1 MAYDL
6 EEQEQIDA
14 FKAWWNA
21 NGNKVLAFV
30 GVVVIAFVGMQGW
43 KYYQN
48 KQAVEAS
55 VQYQQLIG
63 TDPKDTKVI
72 QALSA
77 QLMESYPTTP
87 YAGRAAVIAAKA
99 NYNAKDRKSAKAQL
113 EWAIANAKEE
123 QIRTLA
129 RLQLAALQLDEKD
142 YDKALQTLSAKHD
155 EGFAG
160 LYADLKGDILAAQGK
175 KEEAKAAYKEALAKL
190 DPQGRYRSYTEHKLE
205 ALGG

>member
-14 FKAWWNA
+14 FKAWWKA

-30 GVVVIAFVGMQGW
+30 GVVVIAFVGMEGW
-43 KYYQN
+43 KYYHN
-48 KQAVEAS
+48 KQAIEAS
-55 VQYQQLIG
+55 VQYQQLIES
-63 TDPKDTKVI
+63 DPKDTKAI

-77 QLMESYPTTP
+77 QLMENFPSTP
-87 YAGRAAVIAAKA
+87 YAGRAAVIAAKT
-99 NYNAKDRKSAKAQL
+99 NYNEKDIKSAKEQL
-113 EWAIANAKEE
+113 EWAISNAKEE
-123 QIRTLA
+123 QVSALA
-129 RLQLAALQLDEKD
+129 RLQLAALQLNDKE